1 MIKKIIFFLAVV
13 ITAQSFSQRS
23 TSSPYSYFGVGEEFG
38 TRTVEQISMGSI
50 GAAYSSN
57 RYLNF
62 VNPASLSELRYATYV
77 FGVLNNDLTVKDAT
91 TSQSSN
97 STNLSYFSF
106 AFPITKKMAV
116 VFGMQPTSSVGYSL
130 INTITND
137 DGDAIEITQFSGSG
151 DVNRIYGGFGLKI
164 FKGFSGW
171 YRDRF
176 FIW

>member
-62 VNPASLSELRYATYV
+62 VNPASLSELRFATYV
-77 FGVLNNDLTVKDAT
+77 FGVLNNGLTIKDAT
-91 TSQSSN
+91 TEQSSKFN
-97 STNLSYFSF
+97 KFKLLQFCFSCY
-106 AFPITKKMAV
+106 KKNGCC
-116 VFGMQPTSSVGYSL
+116 FLGCSQPHLLG
-130 INTITND
+130 IH
-137 DGDAIEITQFSGSG
+137 
-151 DVNRIYGGFGLKI
+151 
-164 FKGFSGW
+164 
-171 YRDRF
+171 
-176 FIW
+176 

>member
-1 MIKKIIFFLAVV
+1 MIKKIIFFLAVA

-77 FGVLNNDLTVKDAT
+77 FGVLNNEPLDEWT
-91 TSQSSN
+91 
-97 STNLSYFSF
+97 
-106 AFPITKKMAV
+106 
-116 VFGMQPTSSVGYSL
+116 
-130 INTITND
+130 
-137 DGDAIEITQFSGSG
+137 E
-151 DVNRIYGGFGLKI
+151 
-164 FKGFSGW
+164 
-171 YRDRF
+171 
-176 FIW
+176 